1 MGVPDVRNDETEQD
15 AYLESNPSHLP
26 TFSDMLI
33 CYGSLPGFVTNRE
46 PLEGSW
52 YINAL
57 YDVFSKY
64 AHNKHIED
72 MLKMIGPRIAEL
84 YGNKRG
90 VSKQTPVYWNYSF
103 NKHLYFNPGK
113 YID

>member
-1 MGVPDVRNDETEQD
+1 MPDETEHD
-15 AYLESNPSHLP
+15 ASLELNPNLP

-57 YDVFSKY
+57 YDVFSHC
-64 AHNKHIED
+64 AHDTHIED
-72 MLKMIGPRIAEL
+72 MLKMIGPRIDEL
-84 YGNKRG
+84 YDHKKG
-90 VSKQTPVYWNYSF
+90 VSKQTPVFWNYSF
-103 NKHLYFNPGK
+103 NKHLYFNPGQSNE
-113 YID
+113 